1 MKVINVYVLMV
12 ALLLLNFRLLF
23 FNNIEFL
30 EDVELRDASCLTRCR
45 SFFQDF
51 HLPL

>member
-1 MKVINVYVLMV
+1 MKVINVYVLMA

-30 EDVELRDASCLTRCR
+30 KDVELRDASCLTHCR
-45 SFFQDF
+45 SFFHDF

>member
-23 FNNIEFL
+23 SIILNFWTML
-30 EDVELRDASCLTRCR
+30 G
-45 SFFQDF
+45 
-51 HLPL
+51 